1 MEIDNIKNY
10 ISDTNH
16 NSFMEIANELY
27 ELTSWLNK
35 TYPGYKEWFYNKQI
49 KGCLTPNRNII
60 FVKNKKGK
68 IIALSCLKKDEKER
82 KICTLFVSDKYRKH
96 GIGSLLLEES
106 MRFFNRTFASEYLYW
121 VMYALPSIA
130 IAVPFSIR
138 PFCSEVRF
146 SGRLQ
151 SLIAVF
157 KSDSICAQI
166 ASSLAADGLDSSS
179 FDGFRRKGTR
189 P

>member
-35 TYPGYKEWFYNKQI
+35 TYPGYKEWFYTKQI

-106 MRFFNRTFASEYLYW
+106 MRFLETTKPLITFTEDKLPMFKGMIAKYNWKLTKIVDGIYNDGVKEFCFNDNIERTFT
-121 VMYALPSIA
+121 
-130 IAVPFSIR
+130 
-138 PFCSEVRF
+138 
-146 SGRLQ
+146 
-151 SLIAVF
+151 
-157 KSDSICAQI
+157 K
-166 ASSLAADGLDSSS
+166 
-179 FDGFRRKGTR
+179 K
-189 P
+189 

>member
-106 MRFFNRTFASEYLYW
+106 MRFLETTKPLITFTEDKLPMFKGMIAKYNYEMLMNEKYILNKTSFSITDLSGNDIPLTSEKTFA
-121 VMYALPSIA
+121 
-130 IAVPFSIR
+130 
-138 PFCSEVRF
+138 
-146 SGRLQ
+146 
-151 SLIAVF
+151 
-157 KSDSICAQI
+157 KSRVLTKDTN
-166 ASSLAADGLDSSS
+166 
-179 FDGFRRKGTR
+179 K
-189 P
+189 

>member
-68 IIALSCLKKDEKER
+68 IIALSCLKKDEKETI
-82 KICTLFVSDKYRKH
+82 KHEGPTLND
-96 GIGSLLLEES
+96 
-106 MRFFNRTFASEYLYW
+106 
-121 VMYALPSIA
+121 
-130 IAVPFSIR
+130 
-138 PFCSEVRF
+138 
-146 SGRLQ
+146 
-151 SLIAVF
+151 VF
-157 KSDSICAQI
+157 LKLTGKD
-166 ASSLAADGLDSSS
+166 LRD
-179 FDGFRRKGTR
+179 
-189 P
+189 